1 MPPPFSAFQMLETLN
16 ILEGFDLAGW
26 GHNSV
31 DYLHHLIEA
40 IKLGSADRLAYRLLG
55 RRRRSRAWCPRRT
68 RPRSGRASTRRVRP

>member
-16 ILEGFDLAGW
+16 ILEGFDVAGW

-40 IKLGSADRLAYRLLG
+40 IKLGSADRLAYAYSPERA
-55 RRRRSRAWCPRRT
+55 RARSRLQGLR
-68 RPRSGRASTRRVRP
+68 GRAAKPDRLRRGPR